1 MPTLDEVRRASGLFV
16 RCPKCQ
22 ESFPIRKA
30 QLFDATSKL
39 PGYAQALLDAKRE
52 EVVWVR
58 QDLRTRRTELRRR
71 SFTAATTSGIGQTLE
86 QVAASLPG
94 LPVEPRDC
102 RTLLKPID
110 YLAFAGAS
118 RGSVEAID
126 FIEVK
131 TGHSRL
137 SRIQRAVKVAVE
149 SGAVSLRVADHR
161 LRVR

>member
-1 MPTLDEVRRASGLFV
+1 MPTLNELRNAAGLFV

-22 ESFPIRKA
+22 ESFPIREA
-30 QLFDATSKL
+30 QLFDAMSRL
-39 PGYAQALLDAKRE
+39 PDYAQAQLDAKRE
-52 EVVWVR
+52 EMDRVR
-58 QDLRTRRTELRRR
+58 QDLRTRRAELRRR
-71 SFTAATTSGIGQTLE
+71 SFTAATSSGIGQTLE

-118 RGSVEAID
+118 QGSVEAIH

-131 TGHSRL
+131 TGRSRL
-137 SRIQRAVKVAVE
+137 SRVQRAVKFAVE